1 MLHSIL
7 NKVKRF
13 LYKIKSSIAFY
24 PTVISLTI
32 VLTGIFIMTIDNT
45 EVSNFLE
52 KNFPMVIVKNIDTS
66 RTILGSL
73 IGALISLMVFSF
85 SMVMVVLNQ
94 AANSFSPRLLPGLI
108 SDRKHQIVLGFY
120 LGSIFHCIITLLRM
134 EPADYDDYL
143 PAMGVLFA
151 IILGMIC
158 LALFIYFIHS
168 ISQSVQISKIIYRL
182 YKETNNEIK
191 ILQNNQSLK
200 NNPEPT
206 TNWEPIGYDFIG
218 YVRDYDLKA
227 LATINKKRDFEIKTA
242 VPEGSFI
249 SLNTPSFF
257 VSKKI
262 SKEEKKLLKNCIV
275 IDDEEWVG
283 EHPNIGI
290 KQIIEII
297 LKAMSPGI
305 NDPGTALT
313 GLDYLT
319 NLLKEFKGLRK
330 FNCYQTD
337 KGGRVFINALTYP
350 ELLKIVFA
358 SIRQY
363 VRHDTIIMGKLL
375 QMLHYLREDENYY
388 SQQLFVEAI
397 EEEAGIILKDV
408 EKFIENE
415 ADRELLIKQFHQ
427 FGFTTAQ

>member
-1 MLHSIL
+1 MLRSII
-7 NKVKRF
+7 NKIKRF
-13 LYKIKSSIAFY
+13 LKKVKSSIAFY
-24 PTVISLTI
+24 PTVISLAI
-32 VLTGIFIMTIDNT
+32 VTLGVFIMTIDNT
-45 EVSNFLE
+45 EVSNYLE
-52 KNFPMVIVKNIDTS
+52 SNFPLIIVKNIDTS
-66 RTILGSL
+66 RTILGCL

-108 SDRKHQIVLGFY
+108 SNRKHQIVLGFY
-120 LGSIFHCIITLLRM
+120 LGSIFHCILTLLRM

-151 IILGMIC
+151 IFLGMIC
-158 LALFIYFIHS
+158 LGLFIYFIHS

-182 YKETNNEIK
+182 YKETHKEIK
-191 ILQNNQSLK
+191 TIQNEDCLITTT
-200 NNPEPT
+200 EPDG
-206 TNWEPIGYDFIG
+206 NWEPIGFEFIG
-218 YVRDYDLKA
+218 YVRDYDLQA
-227 LATINKKRDFEIKTA
+227 LASINRKKDYDIKTG

-262 SKEEKKLLKNCIV
+262 TDAEKAILKNCIV

-283 EHPNIGI
+283 EHPNVGV

-319 NLLKEFKGLRK
+319 NLLKELKGLRK
-330 FNCYQTD
+330 FNCYQE
-337 KGGRVFINALTYP
+337 KSGGRVFINALP
-350 ELLKIVFA
+350 FEELLLIVFA

-363 VRHDTIIMGKLL
+363 VRHDLVIMSKLL
-375 QMLHYLREDENYY
+375 QMLNYLKEDEDFY
-388 SQQLFVEAI
+388 SQQLFTESIEFEA
-397 EEEAGIILKDV
+397 KKVMQDV
-408 EKFIENE
+408 EEFIGNE
-415 ADRELLIKQFHQ
+415 KDREYIRRLYHQ
-427 FGFTTAQ
+427 FGFTSPQ